1 VLIGYLLVP
10 LGFVKSEFFPKT
22 NQDLFYINVEMPKG
36 TRPEI
41 VKSEMKRLLPEIEK
55 TTETEFVIAESG
67 HNIDS
72 QGGRAT
78 EQNLFMYTIHLTPK
92 ETRKITSQEIAE
104 NVRNKFAQ
112 YHGGR
117 LTVFEETGGP
127 PAGADV
133 QIKLIGPELA
143 ELNKQA
149 DRIVTH
155 LQEQK
160 GIIDP
165 QKSVKP
171 GLGKVTFVP
180 DNNKLA
186 LYGVGID
193 QIGFALR
200 TFASG
205 TELDTLGSGDS
216 EKKIVYRASAE
227 QERLQDIYQLS
238 IGTNNGPVPLT
249 ELGNFKLAYNPTT
262 ISREGGNRTIS
273 VSAGVQKGFNIPEKN
288 KELVDYV
295 SKMNLPEEYTWQT
308 GGANEENNK
317 SVQSIL
323 KAMVVAGLL
332 ILITM
337 VIEFGSYR
345 QAAIALMIIPVSI
358 AGVFYIFAL
367 AQIPLSF
374 PALIGVLALFGIVVT
389 HAIVV
394 IEKIND
400 NRKEGIGLIDS
411 IVDAAENRL
420 EPVMLTSLATILG
433 LIPITLADP
442 LWRGLGGAI
451 IAGLIFSGALKLF
464 FVPVMYYNWFK
475 DEEAGSFTDI

>member
-1 VLIGYLLVP
+1 
-10 LGFVKSEFFPKT
+10 
-22 NQDLFYINVEMPKG
+22 
-36 TRPEI
+36 
-41 VKSEMKRLLPEIEK
+41 
-55 TTETEFVIAESG
+55 
-67 HNIDS
+67 
-72 QGGRAT
+72 
-78 EQNLFMYTIHLTPK
+78 
-92 ETRKITSQEIAE
+92 
-104 NVRNKFAQ
+104 
-112 YHGGR
+112 
-117 LTVFEETGGP
+117 
-127 PAGADV
+127 
-133 QIKLIGPELA
+133 
-143 ELNKQA
+143 
-149 DRIVTH
+149 
-155 LQEQK
+155 
-160 GIIDP
+160 
-165 QKSVKP
+165 
-171 GLGKVTFVP
+171 
-180 DNNKLA
+180 
-186 LYGVGID
+186 
-193 QIGFALR
+193 
-200 TFASG
+200 
-205 TELDTLGSGDS
+205 
-216 EKKIVYRASAE
+216 
-227 QERLQDIYQLS
+227 LS